1 LDGTGKMSK
10 SENQYATLYLG
21 DSDEMIKKKIMRA
34 KTDAGPSAPNTPK
47 PDYIVNLFQLMQLVS
62 APATLAQFES
72 AYIDAS
78 IRYGDMKSQL
88 AADMIR
94 FIAPIREKAL
104 SLQQDKDHL
113 QRVMRQGAEKARES
127 AARTLQLVKESMGLN
142 YY

>member
-1 LDGTGKMSK
+1 
-10 SENQYATLYLG
+10 
-21 DSDEMIKKKIMRA
+21 
-34 KTDAGPSAPNTPK
+34 
-47 PDYIVNLFQLMQLVS
+47 
-62 APATLAQFES
+62 LAQFES